1 MSVLNG
7 TGHVANTAPH
17 THVDIRGCP
26 ALLPY
31 PTPVAA
37 CRLSACRL
45 WTLPPSGVRVPLGSS
60 AEGDPAPAAAKEAFG
75 YVTVAMRFFL
85 SPRVL
90 LRGSLARK
98 LSAVVALLRTPAT
111 PHRIVDAIPCAP
123 APYYGPR
130 RPRHPRPGQG
140 GEPASTCLRA
150 PNAAQRHSRGCGAT

>member
-1 MSVLNG
+1 MCS
-7 TGHVANTAPH
+7 TARDTLRTLH
-17 THVDIRGCP
+17 HIRTRTFAGVRPCYRIRR
-26 ALLPY
+26 LSRR
-31 PTPVAA
+31 VA
-37 CRLSACRL
+37 CRRVACGHFRLPGFGFRSARARRVIRRRPPPRKRSI
-45 WTLPPSGVRVPLGSS
+45 TLP
-60 AEGDPAPAAAKEAFG
+60 
-75 YVTVAMRFFL
+75 VAMRFFL

-130 RPRHPRPGQG
+130 RPRRPRPVPAGA
-140 GEPASTCLRA
+140 PASTCLRA